1 MFSNDRTDEVVLAA
15 ERVSVGYG
23 AAPVLCD
30 VSLALGRGEMVAL
43 LGRNGAGKST
53 LLRLLSGVLTPS
65 RGTVCLDGVPL
76 ARLGHRQV
84 ARRQAV
90 VPQEVHVP
98 FAFTVREV
106 VALGRTAHVPFLH
119 GESAR
124 DRHAVERAL
133 RLLALEPLAAR
144 PYNSLS
150 AGERQRAVLA
160 MALAQEPRVLLLD
173 EPTVHLD
180 LAHQLSVL
188 ELVRGQNRSEGL
200 AVLAAIH
207 DLNLATLLFDRLVL
221 LKDGHIIA
229 DGPPEAVVT
238 AEAVRDV
245 FGTAVA
251 VYHHPTAGVPQ
262 ITLLPSGPPSV

>member
-1 MFSNDRTDEVVLAA
+1 MFSDERTDEVVLAA

-23 AAPVLCD
+23 AVSVLGE
-30 VSLALGRGEMVAL
+30 VSLALRRGEMVAL

-53 LLRLLSGVLTPS
+53 LLRLLSGVLPPS
-65 RGTVCLDGVPL
+65 GGSICLDGVPL
-76 ARLGHRQV
+76 ARLGRRQV
-84 ARRQAV
+84 ARQLAV

-98 FAFTVREV
+98 FAFSVREV
-106 VALGRTAHVPFLH
+106 VAMGRTAHVPFLH

-133 RLLALEPLAAR
+133 RLLELEPLAAR

-188 ELVRGQNRSEGL
+188 QLVRGQNRSQEL
-200 AVLAAIH
+200 AVLAAVH
-207 DLNLATLLFDRLVL
+207 DLNLAALLFDRLVL
-221 LKDGHIIA
+221 LKDGHIVA

-238 AEAVRDV
+238 AEAVYDV
-245 FGTAVA
+245 FAAAVA
-251 VYHHPTAGVPQ
+251 VYRHPTADVPQ
-262 ITLLPSGPPSV
+262 I